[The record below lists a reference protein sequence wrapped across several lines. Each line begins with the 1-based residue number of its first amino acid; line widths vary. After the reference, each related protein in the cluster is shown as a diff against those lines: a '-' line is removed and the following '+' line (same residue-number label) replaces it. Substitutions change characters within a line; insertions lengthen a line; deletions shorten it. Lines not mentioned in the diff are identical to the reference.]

1 MLFKL
6 FLIKIQQKPTFD
18 LEKHRKIT
26 FFFLCPM
33 LPMNSMC
40 ASEVY
45 QSFLLVTDKQNN
57 T

>member
-6 FLIKIQQKPTFD
+6 FLIKILQKPTFD

-26 FFFLCPM
+26 IFSLCPM